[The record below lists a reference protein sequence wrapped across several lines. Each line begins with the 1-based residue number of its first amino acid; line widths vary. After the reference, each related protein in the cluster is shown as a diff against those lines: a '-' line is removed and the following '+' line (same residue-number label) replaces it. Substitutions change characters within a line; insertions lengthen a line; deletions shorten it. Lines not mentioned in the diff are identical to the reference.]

1 MKKQT
6 YHAPEIKTV
15 EFKVESGFQ
24 QSSLQARHG
33 AGLSEF
39 FNGGDQYTQ
48 QHYGR
53 MTSSDGNGSTW
64 GTFGSNNQ

>member
-15 EFKVESGFQ
+15 EFKVEIGFQ
-24 QSSLQARHG
+24 QSLQARHG

-39 FNGGDQYTQ
+39 FTNGQYTQ

-53 MTSSDGNGSTW
+53 METGNNW